1 MNLNPLTQIN
11 LFEHKEIF
19 NQLYKLSNKDT
30 LPNKILLSGEK
41 GIGKSTLAF
50 HLINLVLSENEEH
63 PYDFENNKIN
73 PDNKSYKLILNKSSP
88 NFYLIDVL
96 EEKKNIDINQIREL
110 ILNLNKSS
118 FNNKKRFVLIDNIE
132 LLNLNSINALLKIL
146 EEPNENI
153 NFILINNN
161 KRVLPTL
168 KSRCLYFKV
177 FLTKDQSIRIV
188 NQLLNDDINTFI
200 NDKLFDYYATPGKLI
215 KLIKLSEEY
224 DLDLAKFDLNTI
236 LTTIIK
242 DKIYKKDKS
251 ITEIIYSLIELFF
264 RNNISSENI
273 SLLKSYHYFLE
284 KINNTKIYNLDE
296 ETLFMEF
303 EDKILNG

>member
-1 MNLNPLTQIN
+1 MNLNPSTQIN

-19 NQLYKLSNKDT
+19 NQLYKLYKNDN

-41 GIGKSTLAF
+41 GIGKSTLAY
-50 HLINLVLSENEEH
+50 HLINFVLSENEEH
-63 PYDFENNKIN
+63 PYDYENNIIN
-73 PDNKSYKLILNKSSP
+73 SDNKSFKLIQNKSNP
-88 NFYLIDVL
+88 NFHLIDVL
-96 EEKKNIDINQIREL
+96 EDKKNIDINQIREL
-110 ILNLNKSS
+110 IIKLNKSS
-118 FNNKKRFVLIDNIE
+118 FNKKKRFVLIDNIE
-132 LLNLNSINALLKIL
+132 LLNLNSINAFLKIL

-161 KRVLPTL
+161 KRVIPTL
-168 KSRCLYFKV
+168 KSRCLNFKV
-177 FLTKDQSIRIV
+177 FLTNDQSIRIV
-188 NQLLNDDINTFI
+188 NQLLNDDINTII
-200 NDKLFDYYATPGKLI
+200 NNKLFDYYSTPGKLF

-224 DLDLAKFDLNTI
+224 DLDLVNFDLTTT
-236 LTTIIK
+236 LTTVIK
-242 DKIYKKDKS
+242 NKYYKKDKS
-251 ITEIIYSLIELFF
+251 IIEIIYSFIELYF

-296 ETLFMEF
+296 EPLFMEF